1 MSNKPL
7 SNVKHEQFCQLV
19 AAGMPVE
26 DAFRKVGYNSN
37 PANARRLRF
46 KDSVKGR
53 LEWLLASAANRT
65 MNAAAR
71 SFDRV
76 TYTREDA
83 MRECETAM
91 KIAEETKNSTGYI
104 AAVTLRSKLSALLIE
119 RKEVG
124 GPGDFEGMT
133 DDELWN
139 AVRSANRPEN
149 AGTRGKG
156 GNGIAAASDEEG
168 LPESSRVH

>member
-26 DAFRKVGYNSN
+26 DAYSKVGYVAN
-37 PANARRLRF
+37 PANGRKLRI
-46 KDSVKGR
+46 KASVKAR

-71 SFDRV
+71 SFDRMS
-76 TYTREDA
+76 YTREDA
-83 MRECETAM
+83 MRECEVAM
-91 KIAEETKNSTGYI
+91 ELAKETKNSTGYI

-133 DDELWN
+133 DDELWH
-139 AVRSANRPEN
+139 AVREASGSKDT
-149 AGTRGKG
+149 GTRGKSRT
-156 GNGIAAASDEEG
+156 GIEAASDQEG
-168 LPESSRVH
+168 MPDSSRIH